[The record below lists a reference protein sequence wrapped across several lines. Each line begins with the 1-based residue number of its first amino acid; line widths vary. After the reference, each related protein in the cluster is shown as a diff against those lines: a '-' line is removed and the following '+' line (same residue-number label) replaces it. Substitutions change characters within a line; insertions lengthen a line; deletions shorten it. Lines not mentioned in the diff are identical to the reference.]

1 VPLYDMLTRCAQAI
15 LSANSDAVEW
25 LKSQLRELKECK
37 IEDSRRLSE
46 WEPKDFLDRRI
57 HYWFNDYDMLV
68 KQDAED
74 SGEVHQQE
82 MIWQKVPSIFVM
94 GSVSLAMVHILGPAL
109 NFLSC
114 QHDQT
119 SDEFV
124 TKILRNDYQLLC
136 VSLSQVDSQLLRH
149 KFDESMQSQHLSDK
163 CSGALEE
170 HRLAVQLWDICHGH
184 KSCDPQEMIARKTVA
199 NLLTEFE
206 LNDQE
211 NDVSTESNDQDND
224 GSPWFMVS
232 CPLCQMYRVIFLLF
246 CRLPQTA
253 FL

>member
-1 VPLYDMLTRCAQAI
+1 MPLYDMLTRCAQAI